1 MDDQATDI
9 ERRVAAHDQILQAL
23 IAYLVESDT
32 KILEHMREA
41 LSQPVK
47 IGPDAF
53 TDSAAYAARFVRE
66 VIRRDVARFPA
77 ASPSPTALWD
87 DLWPTSGEDQLL
99 NENVPVR
106 FEILQRDD
114 MWEVLRN
121 GKLCG
126 GYISRKNALEA
137 AHNAIHD
144 IFCNG
149 GSAELIA
156 SQPRVRT

>member
-1 MDDQATDI
+1 MGDPKPDI
-9 ERRVAAHDQILQAL
+9 ECRVAAHDQILQAL

-32 KILEHMREA
+32 KILERMREA
-41 LSQPVK
+41 FNQPVK

-53 TDSAAYAARFVRE
+53 TDAAAYAARFVRE
-66 VIRRDVARFPA
+66 VIRDTERSPA

-99 NENVPVR
+99 NENVPVK

-126 GYISRKNALEA
+126 GYISQKNALDV